1 MERDRTLPELVGQAP
16 AFLDAL
22 AHASTAAGLN
32 RPLLIA
38 GERGSGKELLA
49 ERIHFLSPRWDGPL
63 VKVNCAALS
72 DDLLDS
78 ELFGH
83 EAGAFTGAQRRH
95 QGRFERAEGGTLF
108 LDEIASASMRVQEKL
123 LRAIEYGEY
132 ERVGGETTVTA
143 DVRVVAA
150 TNVDLPARAATGR
163 FRADLLDRLAFD
175 VIVAPPL
182 RARRDDIPLLAE
194 HFASALAQEL
204 AEDDPDVR
212 FEGFTPAA
220 MATLRAYDWPGNVRE
235 LKNAAERSF
244 YRWITADRTG
254 PVDRI
259 IIDAFDT
266 VYRPA
271 ASVETVTAGETPT
284 PDPPPRANASAG
296 PVDLR
301 AYLDQ
306 AEREW
311 VSHALAANGG
321 SQKRAAQYLALTYDQ
336 IRGLIRKHGLR
347 AAGRISRR
355 PAVSA

>member
-1 MERDRTLPELVGQAP
+1 MERDRTPPELVGQAP

-132 ERVGGETTVTA
+132 ERLGGESTVTA

-204 AEDDPDVR
+204 ADDDPDVR
-212 FEGFTPAA
+212 FEGFTAA
-220 MATLRAYDWPGNVRE
+220 AIATLRAYDWPGNVRE

-244 YRWITADRTG
+244 YRWIAADRAG
-254 PVDRI
+254 PVDQVV
-259 IIDAFDT
+259 IDAFDT
-266 VYRPA
+266 RHRPP
-271 ASVETVTAGETPT
+271 ASVDAVAPRETTTA
-284 PDPPPRANASAG
+284 PPPPANVSNG
-296 PVDLR
+296 PFDLR
-301 AYLDQ
+301 AYLDR

-311 VSHALAANGG
+311 VSRALAANGG
-321 SQKRAAQYLALTYDQ
+321 NQKRAARDLALTYDQ
-336 IRGLIRKHGLR
+336 IRGLVRKHGLGST
-347 AAGRISRR
+347 GRLSRR

>member
-1 MERDRTLPELVGQAP
+1 MERDRTPPELVGQSP
-16 AFLDAL
+16 VFLDAL

-32 RPLLIA
+32 RSLLIA

-49 ERIHFLSPRWDGPL
+49 ERIHVLSPRWEGPL

-95 QGRFERAEGGTLF
+95 QGRFERAEEGTLF

-150 TNVDLPARAATGR
+150 TNVDLPARAAAGR

-182 RARRDDIPLLAE
+182 RARQEDIPLLAE

-204 AEDDPDVR
+204 AEDDPDAR
-212 FEGFTPAA
+212 FEGFTAA
-220 MATLRAYDWPGNVRE
+220 AIATLRTYDWPGNVRE

-244 YRWITADRTG
+244 YRWIAADRRG
-254 PVDRI
+254 PVDRVV
-259 IIDAFDT
+259 IDAFDT
-266 VYRPA
+266 THRPRGSDEA
-271 ASVETVTAGETPT
+271 VTPLEAVAPAPST
-284 PDPPPRANASAG
+284 NAPGGAF
-296 PVDLR
+296 DLR
-301 AYLDQ
+301 AYLEQ

-311 VSHALAANGG
+311 VSRALAANGG
-321 SQKRAAQYLALTYDQ
+321 SQKRAAEYLALTYDQ
-336 IRGLIRKHGLR
+336 IRGLIRKHRLR
-347 AAGRISRR
+347 AGGRISRR
-355 PAVSA
+355 SAVSA